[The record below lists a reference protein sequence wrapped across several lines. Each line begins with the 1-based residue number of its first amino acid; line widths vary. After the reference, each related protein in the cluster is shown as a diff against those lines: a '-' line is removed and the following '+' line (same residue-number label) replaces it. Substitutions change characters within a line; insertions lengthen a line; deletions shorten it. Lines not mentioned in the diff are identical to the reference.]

1 MDYDVNFI
9 GDVARGRVYQGAAP
23 NEGILTFQTL
33 GRMTML
39 VEMAAGV
46 DALKWVR
53 QGNLKSVL
61 YFGIDDNEASALDD
75 ATLEALALS
84 CRAWLRGGGDI
95 IFGCAA
101 GISRSSYADCAT
113 LMVTLGL
120 KFDDALATIR
130 KGRKQA
136 NPNPGFVRH
145 LQHMEPRFL
154 ALAMS

>member
-1 MDYDVNFI
+1 MDVQLI
-9 GDVARGRVYQGAAP
+9 GDVARGRVYQGAATD
-23 NEGILTFQTL
+23 EGITTFQTK
-33 GRMTML
+33 GRMLML

-53 QGNLKSVL
+53 QGNLRSVL
-61 YFGIDDNEASALDD
+61 YFGIDDTPQSCLDD

-101 GISRSSYADCAT
+101 GVSRSSYADCAT

-120 KFDDALATIR
+120 TFDDALAMIR
-130 KGRKQA
+130 KGRPVA
-136 NPNPGFVRH
+136 NPNSGFVDH
-145 LQHMEPRFL
+145 LKRMQEWFL
-154 ALAMS
+154 HLAQT